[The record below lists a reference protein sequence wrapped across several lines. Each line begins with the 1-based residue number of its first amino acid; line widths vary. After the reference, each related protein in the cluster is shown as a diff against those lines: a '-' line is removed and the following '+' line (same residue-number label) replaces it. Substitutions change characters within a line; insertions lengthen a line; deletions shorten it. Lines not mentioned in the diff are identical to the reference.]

1 MLTIKLIHPNKG
13 IGTVYEKKIS
23 PCYKEGIIEML
34 QHKYGK
40 KYYEC
45 DLVVTELKK
54 PKIKY
59 KATGEI
65 FLSVKVAAKN
75 TNYTET
81 TIENHLNGN
90 IPDNITK
97 MFRYVGKC
105 KA

>member
-1 MLTIKLIHPNKG
+1 MLTIKLIHPNKD
-13 IGTVYEKKIS
+13 IGVVYEKKIS
-23 PCYKEGIIEML
+23 NCHKESTISML

-45 DLVVTELKK
+45 DLVVTELKT

-59 KATGEI
+59 NVTGEV
-65 FLSVKVAAKN
+65 FLSIKVAAKN

-81 TIENHLNGN
+81 DIENHLNGN
-90 IPDNITK
+90 IPQNVTK
-97 MFRYVGKC
+97 IFNYVGRT